1 MERIWEAPWS
11 TMESTHLIS
20 QSSRACDHAI
30 AASKILACANGAAA
44 STKWWTC
51 RNLVYIYL
59 YRALTIGCW
68 APTGLFRVRQVVY
81 DRLWH
86 LYIFLLTYP
95 PPAMW
100 GSLDF
105 TLPPYLTTS
114 LPPYFP
120 TSLLPPYL
128 PTYLPVTYMHPYIH
142 THTRIHE
149 YRCSCRVCDHIKSWG
164 PVASRIV
171 GFAQHSRSSTICVTH
186 ETTAMFWRTN
196 RLTRFIY
203 GLWCFF
209 LLSWRD
215 HCNCWSTSGCKPQ
228 KFVAICWNMT
238 WSVYLKS
245 CHFWSFTLGCLA
257 CGTAPHRIASVSAQS
272 TQLEKIF

>member
-142 THTRIHE
+142 THTHTWIQMFLQGLRPHKVLE
-149 YRCSCRVCDHIKSWG
+149 ACRKQNRRRRPAFPQFNNLCDAWNYSNVLMNQQVDSVH
-164 PVASRIV
+164 
-171 GFAQHSRSSTICVTH
+171 
-186 ETTAMFWRTN
+186 
-196 RLTRFIY
+196 
-203 GLWCFF
+203 LWFMMFF

>member
-51 RNLVYIYL
+51 RNLVYIYIFISCTHDRL
-59 YRALTIGCW
+59 LGTHRTFQSASSGVWQALTSLHIF
-68 APTGLFRVRQVVY
+68 ADLSPTCHVRVSRFYSTSVPHY
-81 DRLWH
+81 LPTS
-86 LYIFLLTYP
+86 IF
-95 PPAMW
+95 
-100 GSLDF
+100 
-105 TLPPYLTTS
+105 PYLPAPS
-114 LPPYFP
+114 
-120 TSLLPPYL
+120 L

-149 YRCSCRVCDHIKSWG
+149 YRCSCRVCDHIKSWR

-171 GFAQHSRSSTICVTH
+171 GVAQHSRSSTICVTH
-186 ETTAMFWRTN
+186 ETTAMFWWTN

-209 LLSWRD
+209 
-215 HCNCWSTSGCKPQ
+215 
-228 KFVAICWNMT
+228 F
-238 WSVYLKS
+238 
-245 CHFWSFTLGCLA
+245 
-257 CGTAPHRIASVSAQS
+257 
-272 TQLEKIF
+272 